1 MQSRL
6 PEKQEANSEAE
17 GDVDA
22 TVKDLDGDM
31 RSKEALHHECLNVAE
46 EFQAS
51 TANRNAELR
60 ALAEA
65 KRTIE
70 DTTGGKLIQAY
81 LAPVSLV
88 QVQSM
93 DDPVRAVRAL
103 AERLS
108 STVLAQLA
116 TRMLSARQLSSS
128 ADPYGQVRE
137 LLTTVIGQLSAEDD
151 SDASLQAYCDKEMS
165 SNSDK
170 EDDVISDGERLNAHI
185 DQASAKGKKLKG
197 VISTLQRQISAMTRA
212 QELARQLREEEHK
225 SFIENKQVM
234 EEGLHGVR
242 QALKLLQ
249 EHYSAASDKTLLT
262 QGASGG
268 IIGMLEVVEAD
279 LSDGLVALITS
290 EESAASYYQSTVKP
304 IGAQEEVAKKNDV
317 KFKLKEY
324 AALLREGADLSNDAS
339 RTSEKLAAI
348 SEYEAILKSKCS
360 KPDPFQARAVRREQE
375 LSGLKDILFNL
386 SGGFTLV
393 QARSLR
399 GAQPHQ

>member
-1 MQSRL
+1 
-6 PEKQEANSEAE
+6 
-17 GDVDA
+17 VDA
-22 TVKDLDGDM
+22 TAKDLDGDI

-51 TANRNAELR
+51 TTNRNAELR
-60 ALAEA
+60 ALVEA

-70 DTTGGKLIQAY
+70 DTTGGKLIQTY
-81 LAPVSLV
+81 WAPVSLV
-88 QVQSM
+88 QVESI

-116 TRMLSARQLSSS
+116 TRMLSARRLSSV

-137 LLTTVIGQLSAEDD
+137 LLTSMIGQLSAEGD

-165 SNSDK
+165 SNSEK
-170 EDDVISDGERLNAHI
+170 KDDVISDQERLSAHI

-197 VISTLQRQISAMTRA
+197 VITTLQSEISALTGA
-212 QELARQLREEEHK
+212 QELARQLRKEEHK
-225 SFIENKQVM
+225 SFIENKQVV

-279 LSDGLVALITS
+279 LSDGLAALIAS
-290 EESAASYYQSTVKP
+290 EESAASYYKSTVKP
-304 IGAQEEVAKKNDV
+304 VGAQEEAAKKNDV

-360 KPDPFQARAVRREQE
+360 KTDPFEVRAAKREKE

-386 SGGFTLV
+386 SGSSVLAQT
-393 QARSLR
+393 RSLR